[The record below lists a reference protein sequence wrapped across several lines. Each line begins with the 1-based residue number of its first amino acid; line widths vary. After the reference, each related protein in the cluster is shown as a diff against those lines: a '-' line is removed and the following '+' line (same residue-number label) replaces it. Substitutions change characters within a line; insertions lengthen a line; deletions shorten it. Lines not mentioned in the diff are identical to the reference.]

1 MARRC
6 AFTGKGVQAGNN
18 VSHANNKTRRRFLP
32 NLQETSLYSDS
43 LKRMVRLRLST
54 AAIRT
59 IERKGGLDAFL
70 LGTNRSKLGLEAQ
83 RLRRQVARATERQAT
98 ERQSA

>member
-6 AFTGKGVQAGNN
+6 AFTGKGVQSGNN

-32 NLQETSLYSDS
+32 NLQETSLYSDA

-59 IERKGGLDAFL
+59 IEHKGGLDAFL
-70 LGTNRSKLGLEAQ
+70 LGTNKSKLGLEAQ
-83 RLRRQVARATERQAT
+83 RLKRQVTRA
-98 ERQSA
+98 SAGSETAGA